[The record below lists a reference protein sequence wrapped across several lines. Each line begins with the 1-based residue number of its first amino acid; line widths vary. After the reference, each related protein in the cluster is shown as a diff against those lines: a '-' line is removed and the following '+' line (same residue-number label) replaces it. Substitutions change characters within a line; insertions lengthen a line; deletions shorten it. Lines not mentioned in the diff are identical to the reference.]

1 MNKGSYVNR
10 ILKNVKCS
18 KTKKEEIRKQLLSD
32 ISTHMENG
40 ETMEQITESMGKA
53 EEIAEEFNQNLSEE
67 ERKAYKK
74 SKILKNLLSIV
85 IVLILLCAFVWWWI
99 PKTYEFG
106 HSGRFVKETVEE
118 KVEET
123 ISLLNAN
130 DFDALKV
137 YAVEEL
143 QDTFTQETI
152 DEGRA
157 HLGDNWGEMQDIGT
171 IYMLEVRQKGKTFL
185 FTQVHVTYENVKV
198 IYTINFDE
206 EMRLAGI
213 FWQ

>member
-1 MNKGSYVNR
+1 MNKESYVNQ
-10 ILKNVKCS
+10 ILKSIKCS

-40 ETMEQITESMGKA
+40 ETMEQIAENMGKA

-85 IVLILLCAFVWWWI
+85 IVLIILCAFVWWWI
-99 PKTYEFG
+99 PKTYELG

-123 ISLLNAN
+123 ILLLNAN
-130 DFDALKV
+130 DFDALKA
-137 YAVEEL
+137 YAIEEL
-143 QDTFTQETI
+143 RDTFTQETI
-152 DEGRA
+152 DEARA
-157 HLGDNWGEMQDIGT
+157 YLSDNWGEMQDIGT
-171 IYMLEVRQKGKTFL
+171 IYMLEGKQKGKTFL

-213 FWQ
+213 FWK